1 MNKKHFCF
9 DMLPR
14 FLGAFCVQAG
24 WKPAPRRQGA
34 PSCFWALGL
43 GLLGFVISAGGALA
57 AGAPA
62 FWGQDLFIG
71 GRGAYHTYRIPAMV
85 VTTKGTILAFCEGRR
100 NSSSDSGAIDILL
113 RRSTD
118 DGRTWGPILRVHG
131 IDEGKVT
138 IGNPVPIV
146 DRQTGD
152 VHLLLCE
159 DGKKLFYMKSAD
171 DGLSF
176 TVPREITEVVNEQCQ
191 RIGFKWVH
199 MLTGPGHGLQMRS
212 GRLIVPLKPA
222 GPPQDGVKRRTGV
235 IYSDD
240 HGQTWKPGGIVP
252 HTIGELSE
260 STVIER
266 TDGKLMIN
274 MRWHDGY
281 FRATSLSADGGLTW
295 SAPKIEESLP
305 DPVNQGS
312 LLACSEVF
320 GPEDRRVLF
329 SNLDQGKI
337 IPEKGR
343 TVFSSR
349 ARLTVRLSHDD
360 GDTWNESCLITPG
373 FSGYSDLAMT
383 RDGKVLLLYENGKE
397 IYSEK
402 LTFVCFDLAF
412 LKEKGM
418 TAPAAS
424 IRAGLEFA
432 PLFRDHAVLQHG
444 RPVPVWGR
452 AAAGESV
459 TISFAAQKVSV
470 TADASGRW
478 KATLAA
484 LAPNKQGAD
493 LTVSG
498 KTETLVVRNVLVGEV
513 WLAAGQA
520 AMEMPVRDALK
531 DAGADVAQHPLIR
544 EIKIERRSKEA
555 QEEVTGGNWKS
566 ADPENAGAFGALGY
580 FFANA
585 LYEQL
590 DVPIGIINCS
600 WSYAPIDAW
609 LSPESSDPR
618 HGPAFAALQERW
630 QEALRAYPGALAKFT
645 ADMNAWKDAESKAK
659 AEGKPFKKPRPRRPS
674 GPGQNT
680 ALNGIYNGMI
690 HPLAPYAMSGVI
702 LSLGESDA
710 LRKEVD
716 QDSRAA
722 YFTALIVG
730 WRRAFGREDL
740 PFYWEQ
746 LGSPA
751 GESDFALR
759 RAYFREA
766 QSKALLLPATG
777 QAVTIDLGA
786 SKDSRSAVAERL
798 ARLALKNTYGRALQD
813 IGPVPA
819 GAQPVENGFR
829 VDFTNCPGGL
839 ESSSARPGGFELA
852 GRDGHFKPA
861 AAEIKGASVLV
872 TSPDIPRPAY
882 IRYGWSLAHQASLR
896 NKEGLPAAPF
906 RTDNVPLEKPAK
918 K

>member
-1 MNKKHFCF
+1 MITMHNNKS
-9 DMLPR
+9 
-14 FLGAFCVQAG
+14 AFSIYCAALMFSLAFSSV
-24 WKPAPRRQGA
+24 PARGQ
-34 PSCFWALGL
+34 S
-43 GLLGFVISAGGALA
+43 

-100 NSSSDSGAIDILL
+100 SSSHDWGAIDTLL

-118 DGRTWGPILRVHG
+118 GGRTWGPILRVHG
-131 IDEGKVT
+131 IDEGRVT

-159 DGKKLFYMKSAD
+159 DGKKLFYMKSSD

-176 TVPREITEVVNEQCQ
+176 TPPREITGVVEEQCK
-191 RIGFKWVH
+191 RIGFDWVH

-212 GRLIVPLKPA
+212 GRLVVPLKPA

-240 HGQTWKPGGIVP
+240 HVP

-266 TDGKLMIN
+266 SDGKLMIN

-281 FRATSLSADGGLTW
+281 FRATSLSSDGGLTW
-295 SAPKIEESLP
+295 SEPKIEESLP

-320 GPEDRRVLF
+320 GPEDRRVVF

-337 IPEKGR
+337 IPDQGR
-343 TVFSSR
+343 TVIGSR

-360 GDTWNESCLITPG
+360 GDTWAESCLITPG

-418 TAPAAS
+418 TAPAAG

-452 AAAGESV
+452 ASAGENV
-459 TISFAAQKVSV
+459 TVSFAGQKVSAK
-470 TADASGRW
+470 ADATGRW

-484 LAPNKQGAD
+484 LAPSKQGAE

-498 KTETLVVRNVLVGEV
+498 KIETLVLNDVLVGEV
-513 WLAAGQA
+513 WLVAGQA
-520 AMEMPVRDALK
+520 SMEMSVGNSLK
-531 DAGADVAQHPLIR
+531 ESGANAAYHPLIR
-544 EIKIERRSKEA
+544 EIRIERKSKEKP
-555 QEEVTGGNWKS
+555 EEVTGGNWKS
-566 ADPENAGAFGALGY
+566 AGPETTADFSALGWC
-580 FFANA
+580 FANE
-585 LYEQL
+585 LYKQL

-600 WSYAPIDAW
+600 WRLATIEAW

-618 HGPAFAALQERW
+618 HGPAFVALHERW
-630 QEALRAYPGALAKFT
+630 QETLREHPAALAKFT
-645 ADMNAWKDAESKAK
+645 ADMNAWKDVQARAQ
-659 AEGKPFKKPRPRRPS
+659 AEGKPFNKPRPRRPS

-710 LRKEVD
+710 LRKEVAP
-716 QDSRAA
+716 DSQAA
-722 YFTALIVG
+722 YFTALIKG

-751 GESDFALR
+751 GESGFAPR

-766 QSKALLLPATG
+766 QSRALLLPATG

-786 SKDSRSAVAERL
+786 SKDSRRIVAERL
-798 ARLALKNTYGRALQD
+798 ARLALKNTYGRAHQD
-813 IGPVPA
+813 AGPVPA
-819 GAQPVENGFR
+819 GAQPVESGFR
-829 VDFTNCPGGL
+829 VDFANCPGGL
-839 ESSSARPGGFELA
+839 ESSSAAPGGFELA
-852 GRDGHFKPA
+852 GRDGRFKPA
-861 AAEIKGASVLV
+861 AAEIKDGSVLV

-896 NKEGLPAAPF
+896 NKEGLPAMPF
-906 RTDNVPLEKPAK
+906 RTDNIPLEKPEK
-918 K
+918 

>member
-1 MNKKHFCF
+1 MFPYYHAV
-9 DMLPR
+9 L
-14 FLGAFCVQAG
+14 LLASAFAG
-24 WKPAPRRQGA
+24 MFSVVPAR
-34 PSCFWALGL
+34 
-43 GLLGFVISAGGALA
+43 GGEP

-85 VTTKGTILAFCEGRR
+85 VTTKGSILAFCEGRR
-100 NSSSDSGAIDILL
+100 NSSSDNGAIDILL

-118 DGRTWGPILRVHG
+118 GGRTWGPILRVHG
-131 IDEGKVT
+131 IDEGRIT
-138 IGNPVPIV
+138 IGNPVPIA

-159 DGKKLFYMKSAD
+159 DGKKLFYMKSTD

-176 TVPREITEVVNEQCQ
+176 TAPREITDVVDAQCK

-212 GRLIVPLKPA
+212 GRLVVPLKPA

-266 TDGKLMIN
+266 SDGKLMIN

-281 FRATSLSADGGLTW
+281 FRATSLSSDGGLTW
-295 SAPKIEESLP
+295 SEPKIEESLP

-320 GPEDRRVLF
+320 GQEDRRVVF

-337 IPEKGR
+337 TPEKGR

-360 GDTWNESCLITPG
+360 GDTWDESCLITPG

-402 LTFVCFDLAF
+402 LTLVCFDLAF

-452 AAAGESV
+452 AAAGENV
-459 TISFAAQKVSV
+459 TVSFAGQKVSA

-484 LAPNKQGAD
+484 LAPSKQGVELA
-493 LTVSG
+493 VSG
-498 KTETLVVRNVLVGEV
+498 KTETLVANDVVVGEV
-513 WLAAGQA
+513 WLAAGQSN
-520 AMEMPVRDALK
+520 MEMPVRDAQN
-531 DAGADVAQHPLIR
+531 AADVIATASFSEIR
-544 EIKIERRSKEA
+544 EIRIERRSKETA
-555 QEEVTGGNWKS
+555 EEVAGGKWTS
-566 ADPENAGAFGALGY
+566 ANPKTVGEFSALGY
-580 FFANA
+580 FFARD
-585 LYEQL
+585 LYKQL
-590 DVPIGIINCS
+590 DVPVGIINCS
-600 WSYAPIDAW
+600 WSYAPVEAW
-609 LSPESSDPR
+609 LGAESSDPR
-618 HGPAFAALQERW
+618 LGPAFAALHKRW
-630 QEALRAYPGALAKFT
+630 EATLRDYPAALEKFT
-645 ADMNAWKDAESKAK
+645 ADMNAWKDAQTKANVD
-659 AEGKPFKKPRPRRPS
+659 GKPFDKPRPRRPS

-680 ALNGIYNGMI
+680 ALGGIYNGMI
-690 HPLAPYAMSGVI
+690 HPLAPYALAGVI
-702 LSLGESDA
+702 LATGETDAMSGNPDEYAQYFASLI
-710 LRKEVD
+710 K
-716 QDSRAA
+716 
-722 YFTALIVG
+722 G
-730 WRRAFGREDL
+730 WRRAFAQDDL
-740 PFYWEQ
+740 PFYWLQ
-746 LGSPA
+746 LSTY
-751 GESDFALR
+751 GETKSR
-759 RAYFREA
+759 HTERWAYFREA
-766 QSKALLLPATG
+766 QSRALLLPATG
-777 QAVTIDLGA
+777 QAVTIDIGDPEA
-786 SKDSRSAVAERL
+786 PRPKNKQAAANRL
-798 ARLALKNTYGRALQD
+798 ARLALKNAYKQSVQD
-813 IGPVPA
+813 AGPVPR
-819 GAQPVENGFR
+819 GAQPVANGFR
-829 VDFTNCPGGL
+829 IDFANCPGGL
-839 ESSSARPGGFELA
+839 VSAAPKPGGFELA
-852 GRDGHFKPA
+852 GSDGKYKPA
-861 AAEIKGASVLV
+861 SAEVDGSSVVV
-872 TSPDIPRPAY
+872 TSPSVKAPAFV
-882 IRYGWSLAHQASLR
+882 RYGWRLAGAASLR
-896 NKEGLPAAPF
+896 NQDGLPAPPF
-906 RTDNVPLEKPAK
+906 RTDAIPFGEKGAE
-918 K
+918 